1 MKNKLFIFLMLLPLI
16 CHGQQSSVPPLIVSG
31 QPVNEWDT
39 EINLDT
45 IDQEKLPRK
54 VTGGI
59 IATANISNF
68 IIHQNDNYFSSY
80 MKLGGD
86 LGGFIDFAVTKHFA
100 IQGRL
105 VLTAEQNYFKDNEA
119 NNRLWSFGIDIPVLF
134 LARFGN
140 MEKGYLSFGGGPF
153 THFTLVSNIGDKYT
167 HTEKSTQP
175 KRFYSPKA
183 VDPTSEVV
191 HTLPNADQLYTLH
204 DNHSGLMASIS
215 YEFPVGIQIVANY
228 LVSLTDIVTFYKQ
241 NKTSSNVNG
250 VYPQR
255 IELGI
260 AYRWRTKADIKNK

>member
-1 MKNKLFIFLMLLPLI
+1 MRRTIVILLLLLPLLGF
-16 CHGQQSSVPPLIVSG
+16 GQQSTIPPLVVSG
-31 QPVNEWDT
+31 QPVNQWDT

-59 IATANISNF
+59 LATANISNF

-134 LARFGN
+134 LARFGSL
-140 MEKGYLSFGGGPF
+140 ESGYLSFGGGPF
-153 THFTLVSNIGDKYT
+153 THFTLASNIGKLYT
-167 HTEKSTQP
+167 NNESSPSP
-175 KRFYSPKA
+175 KRFMQPKA
-183 VDPTSEVV
+183 IEPSTEVV
-191 HTLPNADQLYTLH
+191 QTIPNADQLYSLH
-204 DNHSGLMASIS
+204 DNHSGLMASFS
-215 YEFPVGIQIVANY
+215 YEFPVGVQIVANY

-241 NKTSSNVNG
+241 NKTSDNVNG

-255 IELGI
+255 VELGI
-260 AYRWRTKADIKNK
+260 AYRWRTQPEKKNR